1 MRIMRMAAVAAF
13 WLVPSLALAEMS
25 TSLRA
30 LLVVYRCDVVKR
42 LEQIYVTGDPASDRD
57 RFIAVT
63 VPSHPHG
70 YVQCIFHDKQTGL
83 YCEASSGFY
92 YAKAS
97 EPRFH
102 QSPATIAALAQ
113 MGFDTD
119 DSKGNFKIDLPVAD
133 PPDFNAAAD
142 FILRALHDGYGA
154 RGDMAL
160 KFNAPFAPKTPSTC
174 VPVS

>member
-1 MRIMRMAAVAAF
+1 MKTIRIAAMAAF
-13 WLVPSLALAEMS
+13 CLVPSLALAEMS

-30 LLVVYRCDVVKR
+30 LLVAYRCDVVKR

-63 VPSHPHG
+63 VPAHPHG
-70 YVQCIFHDKQTGL
+70 YVQCIFHDNQTGL

-92 YAKAS
+92 YAKAG
-97 EPRFH
+97 EPRFR
-102 QSPATIAALAQ
+102 QSAATIAALAR

-119 DSKGNFKIDLPVAD
+119 DSSGNFNIDLPIAD
-133 PPDFNAAAD
+133 TPDFNAAAD
-142 FILRALHDGYGA
+142 FILHALHDGYGA

-160 KFNAPFAPKTPSTC
+160 QFNAPFAPKTPSTC